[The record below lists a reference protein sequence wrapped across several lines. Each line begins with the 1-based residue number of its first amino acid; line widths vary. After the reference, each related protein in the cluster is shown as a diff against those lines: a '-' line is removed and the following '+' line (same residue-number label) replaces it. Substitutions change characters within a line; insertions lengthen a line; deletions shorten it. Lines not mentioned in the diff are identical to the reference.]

1 MDMEI
6 LGVIIVFFVVLPLVL
21 FVVLP
26 YLAGIAV
33 AMFKRAL
40 DKFY

>member
-1 MDMEI
+1 MET
-6 LGVIIVFFVVLPLVL
+6 LQIIMTGIITLVVV

-26 YLAGIAV
+26 YLIGVAV
-33 AMFKRAL
+33 AMFKKAL